1 MLNSKATHLQQSRKG
16 GGRPRNQPVM
26 SGLDMNAVI
35 RHEARKDQLAVFRC
49 GLDEVERQSRFARA
63 RGPANE
69 DGPRPRQNRRGVNG
83 GWSVH
88 QRLHRRQPNDK
99 ARAKNP
105 LLENRI
111 VTLGV
116 VAGVPRGHAVLRL
129 QPAVMRLHDLLGD
142 RQAKTRVLTEIL
154 LRPVSIEPLEDFLD
168 RVRPDA
174 GAVVIDC
181 DQYFA
186 ARTPTGDPHRA
197 ARRGERAPVVN
208 QIVDNLAEPGIMTLY
223 SKDARR

>member
-35 RHEARKDQLAVFRC
+35 RYQARKDQLAVLRY

-83 GWSVH
+83 GWGVRQS
-88 QRLHRRQPNDK
+88 LHRRQANHET
-99 ARAKNP
+99 RAKNP
-105 LLENRI
+105 FLENRI

-116 VAGVPRGHAVLRL
+116 G
-129 QPAVMRLHDLLGD
+129 
-142 RQAKTRVLTEIL
+142 
-154 LRPVSIEPLEDFLD
+154 
-168 RVRPDA
+168 
-174 GAVVIDC
+174 
-181 DQYFA
+181 
-186 ARTPTGDPHRA
+186 
-197 ARRGERAPVVN
+197 
-208 QIVDNLAEPGIMTLY
+208 
-223 SKDARR
+223 